1 MRGFVNYCI
10 TMLLSVGTSAV
21 ILIPGL
27 LASTKGKGKFE
38 LQYLIPQ
45 FHCDPLYILRSL
57 FITSER
63 NVDYD
68 HPAIYLS
75 SLVLVFVLM
84 MYFDKRLDKRK
95 KQRVFYCR
103 FLFFSVFRLFL

>member
-1 MRGFVNYCI
+1 
-10 TMLLSVGTSAV
+10 MLLSVGTSAV

-95 KQRVFYCR
+95 N
-103 FLFFSVFRLFL
+103 SVFSIVAFYFSQFFVCSFRSYVVYI